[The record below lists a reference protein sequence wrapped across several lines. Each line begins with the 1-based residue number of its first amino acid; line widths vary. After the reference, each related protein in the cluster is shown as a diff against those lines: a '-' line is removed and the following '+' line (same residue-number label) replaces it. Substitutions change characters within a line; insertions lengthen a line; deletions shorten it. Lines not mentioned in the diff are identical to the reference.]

1 MNTAILYMTQHG
13 CTEKA
18 AIELSR
24 LLPGKTELYNLYKV
38 PAPDLNPYDTVIIG
52 GSIHYGKIQ
61 AGIQKFCN
69 EHRGELIYKNLGL
82 FICCMETGKNAE
94 AEFENAFEEPLRR
107 HAIAKGI
114 FGGEFNLKKMTSFE
128 RVLIRHIAS
137 VRESSSRIDT
147 EAIRRFVGELTGV
160 NQTK

>member
-18 AIELSR
+18 ALELAR
-24 LLPGKTELYNLYKV
+24 LLPGKTELFNLYKV
-38 PAPDLNPYDTVIIG
+38 PAPDLNQFDTVIIG
-52 GSIHYGKIQ
+52 GSIHFGRIQ
-61 AGIQKFCN
+61 AGLQKFCN

-128 RVLIRHIAS
+128 RMVIRHIAS
-137 VRESSSRIDT
+137 VRESTSRVDT
-147 EAIRRFVGELTGV
+147 EAIQRFAKQLASVA
-160 NQTK
+160 QAQ

>member
-18 AIELSR
+18 AIELVR
-24 LLPGKTELYNLYKV
+24 LLPGKTELFNLYKV
-38 PAPDLNPYDTVIIG
+38 PAPDLNQFDTVIIG
-52 GSIHYGKIQ
+52 GSIHFGRIQ
-61 AGIQKFCN
+61 AGLQKFCN

-128 RVLIRHIAS
+128 RMVIRHIAS
-137 VRESSSRIDT
+137 VRESTSRVDT
-147 EAIRRFVGELTGV
+147 EAIQRFAKQLASVA
-160 NQTK
+160 QAQ

>member
-1 MNTAILYMTQHG
+1 MNTAILYMTQRG

-18 AIELSR
+18 AIELAR
-24 LLPGKTELYNLYKV
+24 LLPGKTELFNLYKV
-38 PAPDLNPYDTVIIG
+38 PAPDLNQFDTVIIG
-52 GSIHYGKIQ
+52 GSIHFGRIQ
-61 AGIQKFCN
+61 AGLQKFCN

-128 RVLIRHIAS
+128 RMVIRHIAS
-137 VRESSSRIDT
+137 VRESTSRVDT
-147 EAIRRFVGELTGV
+147 EAIQRFAKQLASVA
-160 NQTK
+160 QAQ

>member
-1 MNTAILYMTQHG
+1 MTQHG

-18 AIELSR
+18 AIELVR
-24 LLPGKTELYNLYKV
+24 LLPGKTELFNLYKV
-38 PAPDLNPYDTVIIG
+38 PAPDLNQFDTVIIG
-52 GSIHYGKIQ
+52 GSNHFGRIQ
-61 AGIQKFCN
+61 AGLQKVCN

-128 RVLIRHIAS
+128 RMVIRHIAS
-137 VRESSSRIDT
+137 VRESTSRVDT
-147 EAIRRFVGELTGV
+147 EAIQRFAKQLASVA
-160 NQTK
+160 QAQ